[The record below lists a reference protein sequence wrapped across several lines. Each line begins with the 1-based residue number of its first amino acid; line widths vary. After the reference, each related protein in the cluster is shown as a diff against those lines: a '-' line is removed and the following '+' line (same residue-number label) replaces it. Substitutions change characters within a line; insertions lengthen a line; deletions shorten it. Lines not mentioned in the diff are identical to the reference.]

1 MLIETF
7 LLLVLMAIAAGFVGA
22 MLGLG
27 GGIILVPGLT
37 LLFHYDV
44 KIAVAASLVS
54 VIATSSAAA
63 TVYVSER
70 FTNIR
75 LGMLLEVATTSGALI
90 GGLVAVHVPSKYL
103 YFTFAAILI
112 YAGTMMLRGRRE
124 SSGQPM
130 TSAPTNG
137 LGETYYDPYRE
148 KTVSYEVTKVPTGLA
163 GSLGAGLIS
172 GLLGVGGGI
181 IKVPLMNLAMRV
193 PMKAAIATSNF
204 MIGVTA
210 ATGAIVFWLNGK
222 VDPAVAAPTVIGVL
236 IGARLGTRVAGRA
249 KSRYLVLA
257 FVLFIA
263 LTAVQMVLKGIGTK

>member
-1 MLIETF
+1 MIETF
-7 LLLVLMAIAAGFVGA
+7 LLLVLLAVAAGFVGA
-22 MLGLG
+22 LLGLG

-44 KIAVAASLVS
+44 KIVIAACLVS

-90 GGLVAVHVPSKYL
+90 GGIVAVHVPSRYL
-103 YFTFAAILI
+103 FFVFAAILA
-112 YAGTMMLRGRRE
+112 YAGTMMARGRRDSLARVPSDE
-124 SSGQPM
+124 A
-130 TSAPTNG
+130 APG
-137 LGETYYDPYRE
+137 LGETYVDPASG
-148 KTVSYEVTKVPTGLA
+148 KMICYEVTKVPLGLA

-181 IKVPLMNLAMRV
+181 IKVPLMNLAMRI
-193 PMKAAIATSNF
+193 PIKAAIATSNF

-236 IGARLGTRVAGRA
+236 VGARLGTKVAGRVR
-249 KSRYLVLA
+249 SRYLTLV

-263 LTAVQMVLKGIGTK
+263 MTAVQMVMKGFGTK